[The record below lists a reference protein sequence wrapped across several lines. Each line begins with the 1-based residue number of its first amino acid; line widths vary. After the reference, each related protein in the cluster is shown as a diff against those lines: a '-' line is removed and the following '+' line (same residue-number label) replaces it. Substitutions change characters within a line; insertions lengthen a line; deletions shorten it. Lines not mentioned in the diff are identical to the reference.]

1 METALDKPNG
11 GGAVPPPHYLLFSE
25 SSHARGIGRWRFRL
39 ASAGGGET
47 FEAADI
53 EAELG
58 GERLALLTVVR
69 ALESLDQ
76 PSRVTLV
83 NCDPY
88 VRRGIRFGLPE
99 WRENGWRWECF
110 GKLVPVK
117 DADLWQRLQHAMHF
131 HDVDCRRWRIDGPHA
146 GPETAGEGSPG
157 REGQQGI
164 ERVGILAGGDRLA
177 RRVVSWLRRLGAR
190 LGRRVGAV
198 LWAVGRARSRR
209 SWEWSRGLG
218 TLFGS
223 SCGASGRP
231 ARLDS

>member
-1 METALDKPNG
+1 METLLDKPKG

-117 DADLWQRLQHAMHF
+117 DADLWQRLQHAMRF
-131 HDVDCRRWRIDGPHA
+131 HDVHCRRWRIDGPHA
-146 GPETAGEGSPG
+146 RPEPAGERS
-157 REGQQGI
+157 RLRAA
-164 ERVGILAGGDRLA
+164 RVGIWARGDRLA
-177 RRVVSWLRRLGAR
+177 RGVVSWLRRLGPGLR
-190 LGRRVGAV
+190 RRVGAV
-198 LWAVGRARSRR
+198 LRAVGRGDSRNLR
-209 SWEWSRGLG
+209 DWSCVLG
-218 TLFGS
+218 ILFGS
-223 SCGASGRP
+223 SCEASGRS

>member
-1 METALDKPNG
+1 METLLDKPNG

-39 ASAGGGET
+39 TAAGGGES

-117 DADLWQRLQHAMHF
+117 DADLWQRLEHAMQF
-131 HDVDCRRWRIDGPHA
+131 HEVDCRRWRIDGPHVRA
-146 GPETAGEGSPG
+146 EPAVVGSPPRG
-157 REGQQGI
+157 A
-164 ERVGILAGGDRLA
+164 RVGIWAQGGRLA
-177 RRVVSWLRRLGAR
+177 CGVVSWLRRLGPG
-190 LGRRVGAV
+190 LGRRVEAM
-198 LWAVGRARSRR
+198 LRAVGRGKSRWSR
-209 SWEWSRGLG
+209 EWSRLLG
-218 TLFGS
+218 MLFGS
-223 SCGASGRP
+223 SCEASGRA

>member
-1 METALDKPNG
+1 METLLDKPNG
-11 GGAVPPPHYLLFSE
+11 SGAVQSPHYLLFSE

-39 ASAGGGET
+39 ASAGGGES

-69 ALESLDQ
+69 ALEALDQ

-117 DADLWQRLQHAMHF
+117 DADLWQRLQHAMQF
-131 HDVDCRRWRIDGPHA
+131 HDVDCRRWRIDGPHVC
-146 GPETAGEGSPG
+146 PEAAGEGSSR
-157 REGQQGI
+157 REGPQVIG
-164 ERVGILAGGDRLA
+164 RVGVLARADRLA
-177 RRVVSWLRRLGAR
+177 RGVVSWLRRLGPGM
-190 LGRRVGAV
+190 GRRAGAV
-198 LWAVGRARSRR
+198 LRAVGRGQSRR
-209 SWEWSRGLG
+209 PWDWPRVVGV
-218 TLFGS
+218 LFGR
-223 SCGASGRP
+223 SCEASGRP

>member
-1 METALDKPNG
+1 MQTLLDKPNG
-11 GGAVPPPHYLLFSE
+11 GGAVQPPHYLLFSE

-39 ASAGGGET
+39 ASAGGGES

-69 ALESLDQ
+69 ALEALDQ

-83 NCDPY
+83 NCAPY

-117 DADLWQRLQHAMHF
+117 DADLWQRLQHAMRF
-131 HDVDCRRWRIDGPHA
+131 HDVDCRRWRIDGPHLR
-146 GPETAGEGSPG
+146 PEPACEGSP
-157 REGQQGI
+157 RPEGW
-164 ERVGILAGGDRLA
+164 VGVWARGDRLA
-177 RRVVSWLRRLGAR
+177 RGVVSWLRRLGPT
-190 LGRRVGAV
+190 LGRQARAV
-198 LWAVGRARSRR
+198 LRAVGRGKSHGSR
-209 SWEWSRGLG
+209 EWRRALG
-218 TLFGS
+218 VLFGS
-223 SCGASGRP
+223 SCEASGRA